1 MPSPAVLLCLILAL
15 AGQPLR
21 QSESASDFAR
31 ALTHAIDADGAIEIP
46 DGGVGDDSGVATLRG
61 GTSQVADPAEG
72 QSCHRWAAADDL
84 TSFTLTFPASDP
96 GAPRRRLEQA
106 LGFPIGVRQRHAWL
120 QLYLC

>member
-1 MPSPAVLLCLILAL
+1 LLCLILAL

-31 ALTHAIDADGAIEIP
+31 ALTHIIADSDVIEIP

-61 GTSQVADPAEG
+61 GTSHVTDPAG
-72 QSCHRWAAADDL
+72 SPFCNPWAPADDL
-84 TSFTLTFPASDP
+84 PSFTLTFLTFDP
-96 GAPRRRLEQA
+96 GASRRRLEQA
-106 LGFPIGVRQRHAWL
+106 PGFPIGARQRHAWL